1 MILIWFLAAFISL
14 LLAFSNLANG
24 NIIGFIVFFS
34 SAVIAFKKTGI
45 SLWGLIGALLV
56 IDIFSD

>member
-1 MILIWFLAAFISL
+1 MIVIWILISFVSF

-45 SLWGLIGALLV
+45 SLWGLIGTLLF